1 MKKITFLLFAFSLI
15 TFKTTAQDSKNK
27 FGVQGGLNY
36 SSFRGYDSFVD
47 NNPGFAYVFG
57 VSLQHQIQDN
67 LSIKAD
73 LNYERKTQNSKGV
86 IEVLN
91 PNLPTEPLEGTYRY
105 KTTSYLNYIVLPIM
119 LKYNFSSDKTF
130 YINGGPYLGY
140 LLKSGIKSK
149 SSIPG
154 VINADDD
161 DTNYKKS
168 LDFGFSAGIGKEFK
182 LDQNNHIYIEIRE
195 NLGLENISKTEVIHD
210 GTIKTNSL
218 NLLVGYTF
226 N

>member
-1 MKKITFLLFAFSLI
+1 MKKITFLLFTFLLI
-15 TFKTTAQDSKNK
+15 ISKITAQDSKIK
-27 FGVQGGLNY
+27 FGIQGGLNY

-47 NNPGFAYVFG
+47 DNPGFASLFG

-67 LSIKAD
+67 LSIKVD

-86 IEVLN
+86 VEVLN
-91 PNLPTEPLEGTYRY
+91 PNVPTEPMEGTYRF

-119 LKYNFSSDKTF
+119 LKFSFSSDKSF

-149 SSIPG
+149 SNIPG
-154 VINADDD
+154 VINAYDE
-161 DTNYKKS
+161 DTDRKKS
-168 LDFGFSAGIGKEFK
+168 LDFGLSAGIGKEFK
-182 LDQNNHIYIEIRE
+182 LDANHQIYIELRD
-195 NLGLENISKTEVIHD
+195 NLGLENISKTEVINN
-210 GTIKTNSL
+210 GTIKTNSV
-218 NLLVGYTF
+218 NLLVGFTF